1 MATFRFPLL
10 IVCAAAVWGAT
21 ALHPARQAPQESARE
36 QAYRSNNVGVAQLEQ
51 YSYDEAAQS
60 FRGALSRDQQ
70 LDIARVNLALALF
83 YAGQEEEAAAAARA
97 AIERLPSVPQAHYV
111 SGLIARAQG
120 RLDDAIA
127 AFRRVLEL
135 DPSDTGSRV
144 NLGQILVQQRQYPGA
159 IQLFK
164 EALAGEPYNVTA
176 AYGLATAATRSGEP
190 GGGREEMKRF
200 EALRDS
206 AYGVTYA
213 QRYLEQGRYGEA
225 VASTGA
231 EPDLVS
237 AGPPP
242 VSFVDATDAMFGA
255 AARASSAQPSA
266 SPDGSIS
273 LFDADSDGDLDLLAT
288 ATSQGSQRFLI
299 NDRGAFA
306 DGAAKAGLA
315 PAAVAAAGALAADYD
330 NDGRADILLLRADG
344 LRLFHQREDRS
355 FEDVT
360 ARAGIRADAGA
371 VRTAAFADIDHDG
384 DLDIFAG
391 RLLRNNGNGSFS
403 DITSALGVAERAVDA
418 VAVAPTDYDNRRD
431 IDLLI
436 LGRAGLPR
444 LFQNMRDGTF
454 RDVAQTAGLPGIAQ
468 YSALASGD
476 LNKDGY
482 QDFFF
487 GRADA
492 SGVMVLSDGRG
503 RFTTTPAPDGA
514 AGVIAASFVDY
525 DNDGLLDVFTAT
537 KRGLRLF
544 RNLGGRWSDMTD
556 ASQLAA
562 VGAKL
567 DADVQAVTFGDLD
580 RDGDLDAAA
589 ILANGA
595 LRAWRNEGGSRN
607 RSLLVEMKGRVS
619 NRQGVGSKVD
629 LRAGSLRQRIETSAA
644 TPSAGPADVLFGLG
658 PRSAADVVRVIW
670 PSGTIQAETTGDART
685 LTIEEL
691 DRKPSSCPYLY
702 TWNGSRFEFIT
713 DFMGGGE
720 IGYWQGPGRWN
731 TPDPDEYVRIPPGSL
746 VQKDGRYE
754 LRVTN
759 ELEEALFVDR
769 LQLVAIDHPR
779 GTDVFANE
787 GLGAP
792 APERFIT
799 LTRSA
804 RPPESASDDHGHD
817 VLDRLRHLDRK
828 YPDDFALTKIR
839 GYAER
844 HELRLD
850 LGPSA
855 TNAVLVATGWTDY
868 AFSGDNVAAH
878 HQGLALE
885 PPALEVKSASG
896 AWRPVLANIG
906 IPVGRPQAV
915 VVNLRGQ
922 LRPGER
928 EIRIVTNMRIY
939 WDQILVDTSP
949 IDLGAR
955 ESRAEA
961 SVAVLRWRGFSA
973 ETTPDGREPYTY
985 DYDRVS
991 TTVIW
996 KMMTGRYT
1004 REGDV
1009 RELLSRSDDMFVIA
1023 RPGDE
1028 IALSFDASVFPPL
1041 EADRSRTF
1049 LLYSDGFSKEMDI
1062 NSATPYAVEP
1072 LPFHGMK
1079 GYPYGP
1085 EQRYPDTAA
1094 HREYQARY
1102 NTRTISRAVPP
1113 LELVRSR

>member
-97 AIERLPSVPQAHYV
+97 AIERLPNVPQAHYV

-164 EALAGEPYNVTA
+164 EALAGEPFNVTA

-273 LFDADSDGDLDLLAT
+273 LFDADGDGDLDLLAT

-299 NDRGAFA
+299 NERGAFA

-371 VRTAAFADIDHDG
+371 VRTAAFADVDHDG

-436 LGRAGLPR
+436 LARAGLPR

-476 LNKDGY
+476 VNKDGY

-487 GRADA
+487 GRTDA
-492 SGVMVLSDGRG
+492 PGVMVLSDGRG

-525 DNDGLLDVFTAT
+525 DNDGLLDVFTAA

-556 ASQLAA
+556 ASQVAIGRREARRRRAGGHVRRSRSRWRPRRGGDPRQRRAPRLAERRRQPEPFA
-562 VGAKL
+562 AR
-567 DADVQAVTFGDLD
+567 GDEGPGQQSSGCGIEGRPAGRKPAAAD
-580 RDGDLDAAA
+580 RDVRG
-589 ILANGA
+589 NA
-595 LRAWRNEGGSRN
+595 LGGS
-607 RSLLVEMKGRVS
+607 GR
-619 NRQGVGSKVD
+619 RP
-629 LRAGSLRQRIETSAA
+629 LRAGAA
-644 TPSAGPADVLFGLG
+644 VRGRRRARHLAVGHDPGGDDRRCAHPDDRRAGSQAVIVPVPLHVEWLAVRVHHRFHGRRGNRLLAGP
-658 PRSAADVVRVIW
+658 R
-670 PSGTIQAETTGDART
+670 
-685 LTIEEL
+685 
-691 DRKPSSCPYLY
+691 
-702 TWNGSRFEFIT
+702 
-713 DFMGGGE
+713 
-720 IGYWQGPGRWN
+720 
-731 TPDPDEYVRIPPGSL
+731 
-746 VQKDGRYE
+746 
-754 LRVTN
+754 
-759 ELEEALFVDR
+759 
-769 LQLVAIDHPR
+769 
-779 GTDVFANE
+779 
-787 GLGAP
+787 
-792 APERFIT
+792 
-799 LTRSA
+799 
-804 RPPESASDDHGHD
+804 
-817 VLDRLRHLDRK
+817 
-828 YPDDFALTKIR
+828 
-839 GYAER
+839 
-844 HELRLD
+844 
-850 LGPSA
+850 
-855 TNAVLVATGWTDY
+855 
-868 AFSGDNVAAH
+868 
-878 HQGLALE
+878 ALE
-885 PPALEVKSASG
+885 H
-896 AWRPVLANIG
+896 
-906 IPVGRPQAV
+906 
-915 VVNLRGQ
+915 
-922 LRPGER
+922 
-928 EIRIVTNMRIY
+928 
-939 WDQILVDTSP
+939 
-949 IDLGAR
+949 
-955 ESRAEA
+955 
-961 SVAVLRWRGFSA
+961 
-973 ETTPDGREPYTY
+973 
-985 DYDRVS
+985 
-991 TTVIW
+991 
-996 KMMTGRYT
+996 TG
-1004 REGDV
+1004 
-1009 RELLSRSDDMFVIA
+1009 S
-1023 RPGDE
+1023 
-1028 IALSFDASVFPPL
+1028 
-1041 EADRSRTF
+1041 
-1049 LLYSDGFSKEMDI
+1049 
-1062 NSATPYAVEP
+1062 
-1072 LPFHGMK
+1072 
-1079 GYPYGP
+1079 
-1085 EQRYPDTAA
+1085 
-1094 HREYQARY
+1094 
-1102 NTRTISRAVPP
+1102 
-1113 LELVRSR
+1113 